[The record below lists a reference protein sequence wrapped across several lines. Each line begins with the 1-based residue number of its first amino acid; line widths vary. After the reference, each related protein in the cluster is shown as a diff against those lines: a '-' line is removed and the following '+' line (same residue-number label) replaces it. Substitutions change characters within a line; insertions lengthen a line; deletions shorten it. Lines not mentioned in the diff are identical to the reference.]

1 MQAETDFN
9 KKMND
14 ELVERNKDL
23 KEELTKTQDTLQ
35 QKKETFDNIERIIA
49 EKTETLLSLEEQF
62 K

>member
-23 KEELTKTQDTLQ
+23 KEELTKTQDTL
-35 QKKETFDNIERIIA
+35 
-49 EKTETLLSLEEQF
+49 
-62 K
+62 